1 MLILADTNWLKAKP
15 MWRASSVSGY
25 PTLRDDWFHLE
36 PHKIG
41 FHNWIIIL
49 WMVSSKSGY
58 PTLRDDWFHL
68 EPQGNEILQL
78 NNKNLCGGHRQ
89 AVKTMDCGSIMR
101 GFESHCPPHLYKK
114 DLLIRSF
121 LLLNFGVKN

>member
-1 MLILADTNWLKAKP
+1 MLIFADTNWLKAKP
-15 MWRASSVSGY
+15 MWRASSV
-25 PTLRDDWFHLE
+25 
-36 PHKIG
+36 
-41 FHNWIIIL
+41 
-49 WMVSSKSGY
+49 SGY

-101 GFESHCPPHLYKK
+101 GFESHCPPHLYIKK
-114 DLLIRSF
+114 TLLEGLF
-121 LLLNFGVKN
+121 LSSNLG

>member
-1 MLILADTNWLKAKP
+1 

-36 PHKIG
+36 P
-41 FHNWIIIL
+41 
-49 WMVSSKSGY
+49 
-58 PTLRDDWFHL
+58 
-68 EPQGNEILQL
+68 QGNKILQL

-114 DLLIRSF
+114 RPFNKVFFVAQLWSEVFTIKDC
-121 LLLNFGVKN
+121 LNYRGQKV